1 MSEQVKVEDLEVFR
15 LFRAALLKF
24 AQAAGESLSHADG
37 EISRTH
43 TWLENEQATYWQG
56 QIRKR
61 TEMVAAARDALRQKK
76 LFKDSTGRTPNAIQE
91 EKALAQCLAALEHAQ
106 AKFEAVRKWLPKLEK
121 AAELYSG
128 GVSRLQG
135 TVTGDIPKAVA
146 LLDRLA
152 ETLEEYVQIEAPAG
166 HLPDSVTT
174 APAEESLSRGGEAA
188 PELPPKTVIP
198 PSPAPAA
205 TVPDQ
210 STTAAA
216 HPADTPSPKEGD
228 DVTGGK

>member
-24 AQAAGESLSHADG
+24 AQATGEALSHADS

-61 TEMVAAARDALRQKK
+61 TEAVAAARDALRQKK

-91 EKALAQCLAALEHAQ
+91 EKTLAQCLAALEHAQ

-128 GVSRLQG
+128 GVARLHG

-152 ETLEEYVQIEAPAG
+152 ETLEAYVQIEAPAG
-166 HLPDSVTT
+166 LLPDSGTS
-174 APAEESLSRGGEAA
+174 APAEESVSRGGEA
-188 PELPPKTVIP
+188 
-198 PSPAPAA
+198 
-205 TVPDQ
+205 
-210 STTAAA
+210 TTEQ
-216 HPADTPSPKEGD
+216 PTQNVTPSPTATVQGQTTLPPDMVPPVDTPRPKESN